1 MLLIF
6 DDLDVKGFKVSEVLV
21 LRVNEVCMKKV
32 LDFKLKEIEVKYKV
46 FENCDF
52 LCVLK
57 VNFEFWFELVR

>member
-1 MLLIF
+1 
-6 DDLDVKGFKVSEVLV
+6 
-21 LRVNEVCMKKV
+21 MKKV

-57 VNFEFWFELVR
+57 VNFEFWFELVRQVRIKDFVL